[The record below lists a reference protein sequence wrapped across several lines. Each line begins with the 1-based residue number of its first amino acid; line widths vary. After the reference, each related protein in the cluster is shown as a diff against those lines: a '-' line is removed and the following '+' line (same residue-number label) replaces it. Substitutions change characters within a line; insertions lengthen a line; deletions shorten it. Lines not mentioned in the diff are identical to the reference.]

1 MSVCCEMCLV
11 RTDRARGMC
20 GVCLEGAA
28 VFAGAADAHT
38 PPPKEQG
45 WCLLET
51 VRDVPRDAGGKRDNA
66 QVRCGAPR
74 ERCL

>member
-28 VFAGAADAHT
+28 VFAGAADTH
-38 PPPKEQG
+38 PLLKNRDGVCWRPCVMCQG
-45 WCLLET
+45 ML
-51 VRDVPRDAGGKRDNA
+51 
-66 QVRCGAPR
+66 GAKGTTR
-74 ERCL
+74 K